1 MSEGSE
7 RKRLVSLDA
16 FRGLT
21 VLGMLLVNNAAMGDA
36 TPATLRHADWG
47 GLNVADLVFPWF
59 LLIVGVA
66 LPLSAAKAQGW
77 DFFKRLAG
85 RTAWLLALGMLVD
98 SAVARRPTVGLGVLQ
113 LIGLAYFVGALAVRL
128 PTWARVALAAGLL
141 VAHHLILKLTPMPG
155 VATGTV
161 SEAANAVRHLN
172 DTVFGPMGLRG
183 LPSLLPTAA
192 MVLIG
197 TVVGVRI
204 RKGAIPLFVAGALT
218 TLVGFAWNLLLPLS
232 KTIWTPSYIVVTAGL
247 GIVTLALFTGLD
259 HLDPKWSLP
268 LVVAGANPIVAYV
281 GPILVKTLILQE
293 WRMPSSD
300 ATLEQGLQALAFD
313 RFGRTE
319 GGWVYTLTFALIW
332 WLFLATLYRRKVFI
346 RV

>member
-1 MSEGSE
+1 MSEAPE

-21 VLGMLLVNNAAMGDA
+21 VLGMILVNNAAMGDA

-47 GLNVADLVFPWF
+47 GLNLADLVFPWF

-66 LPLSAAKAQGW
+66 LPFSAAKAEGW
-77 DFFKRLAG
+77 AFFKRLLG

-98 SAVARRPTVGLGVLQ
+98 SAVARRPMVGLGVLQ

-128 PTWARVALAAGLL
+128 PLWGRAALAAGLL
-141 VAHHLILKLTPMPG
+141 VAHHLLLKFTPIPG
-155 VATGTV
+155 VPTGTV

-172 DTVFGPMGLRG
+172 DTIFGPIGLRG
-183 LPSLLPTAA
+183 LPSVLPTAA

-197 TVVGVRI
+197 TVVGARI
-204 RKGAIPLFVAGALT
+204 RKGPIPLFVIGAVV
-218 TLVGFAWNLLLPLS
+218 TLIGIGWNIFLPLS
-232 KTIWTPSYIVVTAGL
+232 KTIWTPSYIVLTAGL
-247 GIVTLALFTGLD
+247 GIVTLAFFTLLD
-259 HLDPKWSLP
+259 LIDPKWAAP

-281 GPILVKTLILQE
+281 GPILLKTLILQE
-293 WRMPSSD
+293 WRMPTGDQS
-300 ATLEQGLQALAFD
+300 LEQGLQALAFD
-313 RFGRTE
+313 RFGRAE
-319 GGWVYTLTFALIW
+319 GGWVYTLGFALIW
-332 WLFLATLYRRKVFI
+332 WSFLFILFRKKVFI